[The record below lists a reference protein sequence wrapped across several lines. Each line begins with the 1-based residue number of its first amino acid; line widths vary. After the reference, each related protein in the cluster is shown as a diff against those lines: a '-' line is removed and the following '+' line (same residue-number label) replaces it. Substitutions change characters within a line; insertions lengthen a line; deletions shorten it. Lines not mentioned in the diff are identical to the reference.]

1 MAAFRYSA
9 IGTDGKR
16 KNGVIEADSVRLA
29 RTQLRDMGLLPD
41 QVSPVEERTG
51 APSAPQSTQR
61 QRKQRIRAS
70 ELAILTQQL
79 STLLA
84 AGLTIEQALSALIEQ
99 VPKESMREVL
109 AGVRSGVNEGET
121 LAQAMARYSEVFDPL
136 YRALV
141 GAGELSGELSK
152 VIERLAEY
160 CENSESLRQKT
171 LLAFLYPAIVT
182 LVAVLVI
189 GGLVA
194 YVVPQVVQVFQQSKQ
209 ALPLLT
215 RLLIGVSAFL
225 RDYWWLMLASTI
237 GGTLAF
243 RAAMRTQSFA
253 LKVHR
258 TLLRLPGIGYLVRG
272 VDTVRLAHTL
282 SILIGSGVPMMAALK
297 AGTAVISNRCLRQTL
312 EEASLRVREGV
323 SLSQALGKTKLF
335 PPILIHL
342 IASGEASGQLG
353 PMLER
358 AARQQE
364 REIQNRIALLT
375 GLLEPLLIV
384 VMGGVVMLIVL
395 AILLPI
401 IDINQFLV
409 VGRK

>member
-1 MAAFRYSA
+1 MPAFRYSA
-9 IGTDGKR
+9 VDINGKR
-16 KNGVIEADSVRLA
+16 KTGVIEADSLRLA
-29 RTQLRDMGLLPD
+29 RTQLRDQGLLPD
-41 QVSPVEERTG
+41 QVSAVEERT
-51 APSAPQSTQR
+51 STPETAHR
-61 QRKQRIRAS
+61 PTPRRRPIKSS

-99 VPKESMREVL
+99 APKEALREVL
-109 AGVRSGVNEGET
+109 AGVRSGVNEGEP
-121 LAQAMARYSEVFDPL
+121 LAQAMARYGEVFDPL

-141 GAGELSGELSK
+141 GAGELSGELPS
-152 VIERLAEY
+152 VVGRLAEY

-171 LLAFLYPAIVT
+171 LLALLYPAIVT
-182 LVAVLVI
+182 LVAILVI

-194 YVVPQVVQVFQQSKQ
+194 YVVPQVVEVFQQSKQ

-215 RLLIGVSAFL
+215 QLLIAVSGFL
-225 RDYWWLMLASTI
+225 RTYWWLLLASVLAAA
-237 GGTLAF
+237 TLF
-243 RAAMRTQSFA
+243 RAALRAPPFA

-258 TLLRLPGIGYLVRG
+258 ALLRLPGIGYLVRG

-297 AGTAVISNRCLRQTL
+297 AGCGVISNRCLRQTL

-323 SLSQALGKTKLF
+323 SLSQALGKARLF

-353 PMLER
+353 PMLQR
-358 AARQQE
+358 AAQQQE

-375 GLLEPLLIV
+375 GMLEPLLIV
-384 VMGGVVMLIVL
+384 IMGGIVMLIVL